1 MATNGS
7 VVDVR
12 RRAARSVLRVTSP
25 HRDGV
30 AWWDVSELGLV
41 SVGFLAY
48 FIVRGGVVDR
58 TAEALANAR
67 GIVALE
73 RAYGFFIEPNVQMWV
88 LSSELLWR
96 TMNFVY
102 FWFDFPLIVAVGLLL
117 FWRRRRE
124 YTLLRDTL
132 LLSGALALV
141 VYYAYPVAPPRYLP
155 EWGFVDTMALYSE
168 LSYQAQSLRP
178 FVNPFAAVPSLHV
191 GWAMLL
197 VISVF
202 RATRSVPARAGV
214 VVVFGLQAVAVIGT
228 GNHFV
233 FDGIVGLSMCALA
246 LPLTF
251 GLHRVGY
258 PAMRRRIAQWARPE
272 ARPGRPQRRIG
283 PQSLAE

>member
-1 MATNGS
+1 
-7 VVDVR
+7 
-12 RRAARSVLRVTSP
+12 VLRGTSP
-25 HRDGV
+25 HRNGV
-30 AWWDVSELGLV
+30 AWWDISELGLV
-41 SVGFLAY
+41 SLGFLAY

-73 RAYGFFIEPNVQMWV
+73 RAFGFFFEPNVQMWV
-88 LSSELLWR
+88 LSSEFLWR

-102 FWFDFPLIVAVGLLL
+102 FWFDFPLIVGVGLLL

-132 LLSGALALV
+132 LLSGGLALI
-141 VYYAYPVAPPRYLP
+141 VYYAYPVAPPRYFP

-168 LSYQAQSLRP
+168 LSYQAQSMKP

-202 RATRSVPARAGV
+202 RATRSAPARAGV
-214 VVVFGLQAVAVIGT
+214 LVVFALQGVAVVGT
-228 GNHFV
+228 GNHFI
-233 FDGIVGLSMCALA
+233 FDGLVGLFMCAVA
-246 LPLTF
+246 LPLAF
-251 GLHRVGY
+251 ALHRAGY
-258 PAMRRRIAQWARPE
+258 PALRRRIAEWARPE
-272 ARPGRPQRRIG
+272 SGPAHSRHRLGRR
-283 PQSLAE
+283 SLAE

>member
-1 MATNGS
+1 MAVNGS

-12 RRAARSVLRVTSP
+12 RRAARNVLRVTSP
-25 HRDGV
+25 HRSGV

-41 SVGFLAY
+41 VLGFLAY

-58 TAEALANAR
+58 TTEALANAR
-67 GIVALE
+67 GIVSLE
-73 RAYGFFIEPNVQMWV
+73 VAVGVFIEPNIQAWV

-132 LLSGALALV
+132 LLSGAFALV

-155 EWGFVDTMALYSE
+155 EWGFVDTMALYSN
-168 LSYQAQSLRP
+168 LSYQAQSMAA

-202 RATRSVPARAGV
+202 RATRSAPARAGV
-214 VVVFGLQAVAVIGT
+214 LVVFVLQGVAVVGT

-233 FDGIVGLSMCALA
+233 FDGIVGLVVCALA
-246 LPLTF
+246 LPVAF
-251 GLHRVGY
+251 WLHRAGY
-258 PAMRRRIAQWARPE
+258 PAARRRIAHWARPE
-272 ARPGRPQRRIG
+272 PRMASRRLG
-283 PQSLAE
+283 SRSLAD